1 MLEKLRK
8 EVAEL
13 SIIINQDKNKSI
25 KLMDVKKLYIFFS
38 FFLIKN

>member
-25 KLMDVKKLYIFFS
+25 KLMEVI
-38 FFLIKN
+38 N